1 MSNERSD
8 NTNRPLKPTLATNRT
23 PRTPLTPRV
32 ATSAAPVTKSVA
44 SKPTPTV
51 RSGPT
56 PRAKQTNTPVN
67 NVLSNGNVTPRS
79 STRSTRVESAN
90 SSPSHADDT
99 PSGQRPKSAIGAAQG
114 GSERTGSVRG
124 LGINAGVQAKGRA
137 SRPNSVV
144 SGTGS
149 NIRSQS
155 PLAKSPG
162 FMKVGQPPGGD
173 RLDSHFFHASKA
185 PKQQESEPK
194 KLELKKVEPKKAAAF
209 FYADGRQEHQNGLPH
224 GGTSPV
230 LFAVSEQGST
240 GPWIRSESL
249 PAPSKSPPMLSPALS
264 ALSSTSP
271 FFAPSA
277 TLGANHRPSAS
288 KDHIHLSYRRGVS
301 QIIGTRPAPIPQ
313 ATASSTDDTSIDD
326 VVERRSS
333 QDASS
338 PSFSQHRKSTSL
350 SSIGSSHSQSSR
362 RRSATTAEIERT
374 PSLLTYET
382 KAATVPRL
390 ARPAVGMASTDTSL
404 QSPTFRSLP
413 GVPLSPT
420 KGVSE
425 IGAEARRE
433 RKVLDLE
440 ISNSSLLAINAG
452 LEREVRRQKMEL
464 KRFRRLSRAGRFSS
478 TPGDWPS
485 RPSDGLSAVGEETEN
500 DESSMFGPPSG
511 IAELYDDMS
520 DDDDESLISST
531 EPLSP
536 SARSARDNDR
546 LARDEKRLQVDLEK
560 HKELLQQS
568 QAMNQSIKRCTYSAE
583 EMIREGKKALNYH
596 VKLSDVKL
604 GGRVLSSREDDE
616 DESQEIEVE
625 DDYQYND
632 SIEQAKGFLDAW
644 TGVGRPSF
652 ESSESGDRDS
662 GIDVDRPPLPS
673 RATLP
678 LDYKSGNR
686 ADSGRPPGAVGGLAS
701 LQ

>member
-1 MSNERSD
+1 MSTERS
-8 NTNRPLKPTLATNRT
+8 NNANRPLKPTLASNRT
-23 PRTPLTPRV
+23 PRTPLAPRV
-32 ATSAAPVTKSVA
+32 AANATPTTKSVA
-44 SKPTPTV
+44 SRPTPTV
-51 RSGPT
+51 RPQPT
-56 PRAKQTNTPVN
+56 PRVKQTNTPVN

-99 PSGQRPKSAIGAAQG
+99 PSGQRPKSAIGTAQG
-114 GSERTGSVRG
+114 GSERSGNVRG
-124 LGINAGVQAKGRA
+124 LGINTGVQAKVRA

-144 SGTGS
+144 SDTGS
-149 NIRSQS
+149 NVRSQS
-155 PLAKSPG
+155 PLVKPPG
-162 FMKVGQPPGGD
+162 AVSLGQPADGD
-173 RLDSHFFHASKA
+173 RLRSHFFHASEA
-185 PKQQESEPK
+185 PKHQGPEPK
-194 KLELKKVEPKKAAAF
+194 KLELKKLEPKKAAAF
-209 FYADGRQEHQNGLPH
+209 FYADGRQENQNGLSP
-224 GGTSPV
+224 GSTSPV
-230 LFAVSEQGST
+230 LSAVSEQRST

-271 FFAPSA
+271 FFAPGA
-277 TLGANHRPSAS
+277 TLGANHRPSQS

-301 QIIGTRPAPIPQ
+301 QII
-313 ATASSTDDTSIDD
+313 DD

-338 PSFSQHRKSTSL
+338 PGFSQHRKSL
-350 SSIGSSHSQSSR
+350 SWSSRGSSDSQSSR

-374 PSLLTYET
+374 PSLLTYEI

-390 ARPAVGMASTDTSL
+390 AKPAISMASIDTSL

-413 GVPLSPT
+413 RPPLSPT
-420 KGVSE
+420 KAVSDF
-425 IGAEARRE
+425 GAEARRE

-440 ISNSSLLAINAG
+440 ISNSSLLAINAS

-478 TPGDWPS
+478 TPGEWPS
-485 RPSDGLSAVGEETEN
+485 RPSDGLSTLGEETEN
-500 DESSMFGPPSG
+500 DDSSMFGPPSG
-511 IAELYDDMS
+511 IAELYDDMT
-520 DDDDESLISST
+520 DDDDESLISSV

-583 EMIREGKKALNYH
+583 EMIREGKKALDYH
-596 VKLSDVKL
+596 VKVSDVKL
-604 GGRVLSSREDDE
+604 GGRVLSSHEDEEDE

-625 DDYQYND
+625 DDYQYHD

-644 TGVGRPSF
+644 TRVGRPSF
-652 ESSESGDRDS
+652 EGSEGGNRDS
-662 GIDVDRPPLPS
+662 GIEVDHRPPLPS

-678 LDYKSGNR
+678 LDYKSL
-686 ADSGRPPGAVGGLAS
+686 ADSGRPPGAGSGLAS
-701 LQ
+701 LP